1 MEPDKQKNKR
11 DVDRLGKEVDK
22 ALRKA
27 TREALKKHKI
37 AGNSIAIWRNGKLVI
52 LKPDEI
58 SF

>member
-11 DVDRLGKEVDK
+11 DVDRLGKEVDE